1 LIFHFRLFSHCLRL
15 ILIDNARVTLLFRTV
30 FLALLLTSCPA
41 FGQSLGLL
49 LTAHGPFD
57 PGAYKPLNGR
67 ERWQRWVS
75 EDGAS
80 PALHVESL
88 ATADFLQ
95 IINAP
100 SAWGRNTGGYLRR
113 AGSSYASDGI
123 ENSVRE
129 SMAWAEGTEPRYL
142 ICGCT
147 GFFHRTGHA
156 LKMTLLTY
164 NRKGRET
171 LDVPQLAGAYGSSMI
186 EAMWY
191 PPHYSPL
198 VQGVQSG
205 HIEVGILGAEHLAQ
219 EFSPE
224 LKRIF
229 HLRFGVSP

>member
-1 LIFHFRLFSHCLRL
+1 
-15 ILIDNARVTLLFRTV
+15 VTLQFRIV
-30 FLALLLTSCPA
+30 ILALLLASGPA

-67 ERWQRWVS
+67 ERWQRWVR

-88 ATADFLQ
+88 ATAGYLQ
-95 IINAP
+95 IVNAP
-100 SAWGRNTGGYLRR
+100 PAWGRKTGGFLRR
-113 AGSSYASDGI
+113 AGSSYAGNGI
-123 ENSVRE
+123 ENTVHE
-129 SMAWAEGTEPRYL
+129 SMAWAERTEPRYL

-164 NRKGRET
+164 NRNGREL

-191 PPHYSPL
+191 PHHYSPL

-205 HIEVGILGAEHLAQ
+205 HIEVGILGVEHLAQ

-224 LKRIF
+224 LKRFF
-229 HLRFGVSP
+229 HLRFGISP